1 MEDKNKVIRKRLYT
15 SVLLVLMAF
24 VAIMAAT
31 VAWFSI
37 ADKTKVKTMSLDIA
51 ADTDL
56 RMDLDAHAKISQYV
70 KTLSFQDI
78 AKRMQSEKGF
88 SMENTPLEPVTTAD
102 QNTFTYEDGEMV
114 LEHAELTIEKGTFMA
129 IVGPSGAGKSTLIK
143 LLLNLA
149 ELQEGSLYI
158 ETTAGRQTIS
168 AGMRSIFAYVPQGNL
183 ILSGT
188 IRDNITFG
196 NSDVE
201 EPEVVR
207 AAELACIAEDIET
220 FPERYDTVIGERGI
234 GLSEGQAQRIAIARA
249 ILNEAPVLLL
259 DECTSALDGDTEER
273 LLRNLKQLKNRT
285 IVCISH
291 KDATIQSADKIVRLE
306 DGRFVVIQ

>member
-1 MEDKNKVIRKRLYT
+1 M
-15 SVLLVLMAF
+15 
-24 VAIMAAT
+24 
-31 VAWFSI
+31 
-37 ADKTKVKTMSLDIA
+37 
-51 ADTDL
+51 
-56 RMDLDAHAKISQYV
+56 
-70 KTLSFQDI
+70 
-78 AKRMQSEKGF
+78 
-88 SMENTPLEPVTTAD
+88 
-102 QNTFTYEDGEMV
+102 
-114 LEHAELTIEKGTFMA
+114 
-129 IVGPSGAGKSTLIK
+129 
-143 LLLNLA
+143 
-149 ELQEGSLYI
+149 
-158 ETTAGRQTIS
+158 IS

-201 EPEVVR
+201 ELEVVR
-207 AAELACIAEDIET
+207 AAELACIAEDIEA
-220 FPERYDTVIGERGI
+220 FPERYDTMIGERGI

-291 KDATIQSADKIVRLE
+291 KDTTIQSADEIVRLE
-306 DGRFVVIQ
+306 DGRFKLRRKNG